1 MSYFAFFAT
10 SAFDRD
16 VLPGIMR
23 LTTFTVV
30 AASVVC
36 LPACHRQAAPEKG
49 LATPSITLSHDKV
62 SLGSPIDITYKFVV
76 APDAPRFTEDYRVFA
91 GVVDADD
98 QLMWTDDHNPPTPT
112 TEWKPNQTI
121 TYTRTVFIPV
131 YPYVGEAA
139 IHMGLYST
147 NTQKRLPLNGPHIG
161 QHSYNVARLQLL
173 PQSENVFTIYKDGWH
188 PAEVQEQNSLVE
200 WRWTKKTAT
209 LAFRNPKVDALFYLE
224 LDNPGVV
231 LSEPQLVT
239 IGLAGQT
246 VEQFTLVPKQL
257 VLKKI
262 PLKATQFGTGEMA
275 ELQIDISKTFIPALV
290 LTSNRDPRELGVRVF
305 HAFIQPV
312 R

>member
-1 MSYFAFFAT
+1 
-10 SAFDRD
+10 
-16 VLPGIMR
+16 MR
-23 LTTFTVV
+23 IIRLGVV
-30 AASVVC
+30 AASILC
-36 LPACHRQAAPEKG
+36 LPACHRNAKPETG
-49 LATPSITLSHDKV
+49 LATPAVMFSQDKV
-62 SLGSPIDITYKFVV
+62 SLGSPIDISYKFVV
-76 APDAPRFTEDYRVFA
+76 ASDAPRFTENYRVFV

-112 TEWKPNQTI
+112 IEWKPNQTI
-121 TYTRTVFIPV
+121 AYTRTIFVPV

-147 NTQKRLPLNGPHIG
+147 NTQKRLPLNGQHIG
-161 QHSYNVARLQLL
+161 QHSYNVGHLQLL

-209 LAFRNPKVDALFYLE
+209 LAFRNPKSDALFYLE
-224 LDNPGVV
+224 LDNPGVAFNDTQQV
-231 LSEPQLVT
+231 AIAV
-239 IGLAGQT
+239 GGHT
-246 VEQFTLVPKQL
+246 VQEFTLVPKEV

-262 PLKATQFGTGEMA
+262 PLKATDFGASEMV
-275 ELQIDISKTFIPALV
+275 ELQIEVSKTFVPALV
-290 LTSNRDPRELGVRVF
+290 LASNHDPRELGVRVF

>member
-1 MSYFAFFAT
+1 M
-10 SAFDRD
+10 R
-16 VLPGIMR
+16 LR
-23 LTTFTVV
+23 LTTFAII

-36 LPACHRQAAPEKG
+36 LHACRREAAPEKG

-62 SLGSPIDITYKFVV
+62 SLGSPIDITYTFVV
-76 APDAPRFTEDYRVFA
+76 APDAPRFTENYRVFA

-112 TEWKPNQTI
+112 TEWKANQTI

-231 LSEPQLVT
+231 LSEPQQVT

-246 VEQFTLVPKQL
+246 IEQFTLVPKQL

-262 PLKATQFGTGEMA
+262 PLKATQFGTAEMA
-275 ELQIDISKTFIPALV
+275 ELQIDISKTFIPALA

>member
-1 MSYFAFFAT
+1 
-10 SAFDRD
+10 
-16 VLPGIMR
+16 MR
-23 LTTFTVV
+23 IIRLGVV
-30 AASVVC
+30 AASILC
-36 LPACHRQAAPEKG
+36 LHACHRNAKPEPG
-49 LATPSITLSHDKV
+49 LATPAVTFSQDKV
-62 SLGSPIDITYKFVV
+62 SLGSPIDISYKFVV
-76 APDAPRFTEDYRVFA
+76 APDAPRFTENYRVFV

-121 TYTRTVFIPV
+121 AYTRTIFVPV

-147 NTQKRLPLNGPHIG
+147 NTQKRLPLNGEHVG
-161 QHSYNVARLQLL
+161 QHSYNVAHLQLL

-209 LAFRNPKVDALFYLE
+209 LAFRNPKSDALFYLE
-224 LDNPGVV
+224 LDNPGVAFNDTQQV
-231 LSEPQLVT
+231 AIAVGGHRVQE
-239 IGLAGQT
+239 
-246 VEQFTLVPKQL
+246 FTLVPKQV

-262 PLKATQFGTGEMA
+262 PLKATDFGASEMV
-275 ELQIDISKTFIPALV
+275 ELQIDVSKTFVPALV
-290 LTSNRDPRELGVRVF
+290 LASNHDPRELGVRVF
-305 HAFIQPV
+305 HAFIQAV